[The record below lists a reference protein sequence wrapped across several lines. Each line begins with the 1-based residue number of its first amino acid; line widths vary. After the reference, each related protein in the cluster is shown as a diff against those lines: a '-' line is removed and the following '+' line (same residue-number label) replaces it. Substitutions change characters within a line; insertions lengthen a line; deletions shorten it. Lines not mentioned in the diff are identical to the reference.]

1 MPSAPASSSK
11 NPWEIPGTIYL
22 TEEEVERIGQSDEE
36 EELGGGND
44 PWKRVED
51 AEKRL
56 TASQRPG
63 QWIDKSQTARNR
75 ARSIPSRLT
84 MVNEDGQPCSR
95 GENRPQKNMG
105 KDPPGSNVEREMGIR
120 IAVPQ
125 KNCRSPNKPEPSP
138 EKLVG
143 RRV

>member
-36 EELGGGND
+36 EELDGEKD
-44 PWKRVED
+44 LWRKVED
-51 AEKRL
+51 ADRKL

-84 MVNEDGQPCSR
+84 MVNEDGQPRFR

-105 KDPPGSNVEREMGIR
+105 KDSPGPDVE
-120 IAVPQ
+120 
-125 KNCRSPNKPEPSP
+125 
-138 EKLVG
+138 
-143 RRV
+143 